1 MAKDAGLYCIVS
13 ADAHDP
19 VTMGE
24 RLELAQAFAS
34 SLDLSMVEP
43 GVENGKL
50 VLRRDKE
57 K

>member
-19 VTMGE
+19 GTMGE

-50 VLRRDKE
+50 VLRRDRE